1 MARLGIGVVRYGS
14 TANAI
19 TRALGIEPAPECR
32 IGRGRIAL
40 TFRRLGATR
49 WAEARQIEYA
59 LKVAEIA
66 RKVLAADS
74 RRMVR
79 GRATTRAI
87 VVIYEDA
94 ALVRGCSVVARWE
107 CVVPTG

>member
-1 MARLGIGVVRYGS
+1 MARIQIGVVRYAS
-14 TANAI
+14 IANEIA
-19 TRALGIEPAPECR
+19 AVLGIEPAPECR
-32 IGRGRIAL
+32 IGRGRITL

-49 WAEARQIEYA
+49 WAEAQQVEYA
-59 LKVAEIA
+59 LHVAEIA
-66 RKVLAADS
+66 RKVLSADS
-74 RRMVR
+74 RRSVR
-79 GRATTRAI
+79 VRAGTRAI